1 MNRLINYIR
10 KLLNYIFGVSMSALP
25 RNIDGTLDKL
35 SISKAS
41 IVYDSNGNPILI
53 RVETTNGII
62 TIPYD
67 YKIHMELKLFLDF
80 VDEIYLEVL
89 IDFYINHKETI
100 DTLERKFNPNKH
112 IKNSP

>member
-1 MNRLINYIR
+1 
-10 KLLNYIFGVSMSALP
+10 
-25 RNIDGTLDKL
+25 
-35 SISKAS
+35 
-41 IVYDSNGNPILI
+41 
-53 RVETTNGII
+53 
-62 TIPYD
+62 
-67 YKIHMELKLFLDF
+67 MELKLFLDF